1 MEIRPV
7 SPACGAEALGV
18 DLRRLT
24 DSQFADL
31 HQAWLVADGVLVLRD
46 QTIDPDEHI
55 AFSRRFGEL
64 ENLAKSAV
72 GKYMLPGKPE
82 IFRVSNKVVNGE
94 PAGRE
99 DAGTYWH
106 SDASW
111 QVKPL
116 SASLLY
122 AIEIP
127 PVGGDTMFANMY
139 RAYDTLSKPLQD
151 FLGTLDA
158 RHAVANAAK
167 TSYARELA
175 AKPSAMTDQQ
185 AVHPVVRV
193 HPETGRK
200 VLFVNEGFTSEIVGL
215 APAESR
221 ALLSLLF
228 EHSTRAERIY
238 RHRWQLHDLV
248 IWDNR
253 AVLHYAVSDYKGI
266 GWRYMHRTSVQG
278 EACR

>member
-31 HQAWLVADGVLVLRD
+31 HQAWLAADGVLVLRD

-139 RAYDTLSKPLQD
+139 RAYDTLSKPLQE

-221 ALLSLLF
+221 ALLSFLF

>member
-1 MEIRPV
+1 MEIRPL
-7 SPACGAEALGV
+7 SPACGAEVTGV
-18 DLRRLT
+18 DLRRIDEATFRALR
-24 DSQFADL
+24 D
-31 HQAWLVADGVLVLRD
+31 AWLKAEGVLVVRNQAL
-46 QTIDPDEHI
+46 TPEEHV

-64 ENLAKSAV
+64 ERFEGAAV
-72 GKYMLPGKPE
+72 ARYRLPGVPE
-82 IFRVSNKVVNGE
+82 IYRVSNKVVNGE

-111 QVKPL
+111 QEKPL
-116 SASLLY
+116 SASLLH

-127 PVGGDTMFANMY
+127 PYGGDTLFANMY
-139 RAYDTLSKPLQD
+139 RAYETLSAPLRR
-151 FLGTLDA
+151 FLEGLEA
-158 RHAVANAAK
+158 LHAVANAGK
-167 TSYARELA
+167 TSYAKELA
-175 AKPSAMTDQQ
+175 GKAASQTGQQ

-200 VLFVNEGFTSEIVGL
+200 LLFVNEGFTAEILGL

-221 ALLSLLF
+221 ALLAFLF
-228 EHSTRAERIY
+228 DHSTRPERIY
-238 RHRWQLHDLV
+238 RHRWQLNDLV

>member
-139 RAYDTLSKPLQD
+139 RAYDTLSKPLQE

-221 ALLSLLF
+221 ALLSFLF